1 MFFRSDTSNLMPHNK
16 RGIENRLFFLHL
28 SFLCN
33 INHFTDLFPVLPVL
47 FVCTALSPQ
56 GPYDKRKKK
65 H

>member
-33 INHFTDLFPVLPVL
+33 INHFTDLFPVL